1 MGKYVIA
8 CIESDVEILD
18 ELYNKISR
26 IVDSDYIIESYV
38 NAEQALIGCY
48 NYIIA
53 GNEIIITIVGNDTS
67 GMKCEDFI
75 IELNKNSHNTKNILF
90 NDVVTVESLQKI
102 INQSSVYQMI
112 PRRFD
117 RVDFELIILEA
128 IKLNALDRRLKDYQK
143 VLESAVEKRTKEL
156 NEINVKLEILATTD
170 SLSGVR
176 NRRSFYESCA
186 PMITYTRRENK
197 KLAVL
202 MIDIDKFKMI
212 NDIYGHSVGDEV
224 IRLMA
229 KKTEGTLRKSD
240 IFGRLG
246 GEEFAAVLP
255 NTSERGALKAA
266 ENIRFEIENT
276 EYMTA
281 KNEKIKFTVS
291 VGVALLHS
299 DDPDLETIL
308 HRADLALYEAKRNGR
323 NKVILSKADTNQE
336 DNLIIQ

>member
-1 MGKYVIA
+1 MSKYVIA
-8 CIESDVEILD
+8 CIENDVQILD

-26 IVDSDYIIESYV
+26 IVDSDYIVESYI

-53 GNEIIITIVGNDTS
+53 GNEILVTIIGNDS
-67 GMKCEDFI
+67 SNMKIEDFI
-75 IELNKNSHNTKNILF
+75 VELNKNSPNTKNILF
-90 NDVVTVESLQKI
+90 NDVVSVESLEKI
-102 INQSSVYQMI
+102 INQASVYQLI

-117 RVDFELIILEA
+117 RVDLELVILEA
-128 IKLNALDRRLKDYQK
+128 IKLNALDRRLRDYQK

-156 NEINVKLEILATTD
+156 NEINIKLEILATTD

-176 NRRSFYESCA
+176 NRRSFYESCS

-197 KLAVL
+197 NLAVL
-202 MIDIDKFKMI
+202 MIDIDKFKLI
-212 NDIYGHSVGDEV
+212 NDVYGHSIGDDV
-224 IRLMA
+224 IKLMA
-229 KKTEGTLRKSD
+229 KKTENTLRKSD

-266 ENIRFEIENT
+266 ENIRFEIENSEHVT
-276 EYMTA
+276 GN
-281 KNEKIKFTVS
+281 NEKIRFTVS
-291 VGVALLHS
+291 VGVALLRS

-308 HRADLALYEAKRNGR
+308 HRADLALYDAKRSGR
-323 NKVILSKADTNQE
+323 NRVVLSKENVNKE
-336 DNLIIQ
+336 D